1 MKIITYSFCLL
12 CICLAMS
19 CSSGSD
25 QNKPEKTTDTIS
37 APVSGQE
44 DIAGLEEKV
53 RQEPDNAIYL
63 HDLAKAYISAK
74 RFDEALQHM
83 NKAIQLDSTRA
94 DFFLTMADLSFAANR
109 TYNAKQNLERALLLD
124 PSNIEAMLRLAEL
137 NLIVRKY
144 GDSVDLLNK
153 VLELD
158 KKNTTAWFMRGMN
171 FKENGDTNKAVS
183 DFQSAIEADPEFYNA
198 YMQLGMIFQL
208 RNDPAS
214 EGYFTNAIRIKPS
227 SEEALYGRGLWYQDH
242 NQLDKAIQDYTTI
255 VQINPMNRN
264 AHFNLGYIH
273 QIYLNI
279 FPEAIKHYS
288 RAIEADPRY
297 AEAFYN
303 RGLCYEAVGNL
314 DLAESDFKSALMVRP
329 VYPVAEQG
337 LKRVK
342 K

>member
-1 MKIITYSFCLL
+1 MKVIIPY
-12 CICLAMS
+12 LALFIAITLTACNQGKEQDVQDNDRDS
-19 CSSGSD
+19 VA
-25 QNKPEKTTDTIS
+25 S
-37 APVSGQE
+37 APAAN
-44 DIAGLEEKV
+44 AGLAELENKV
-53 RQEPDNAIYL
+53 RQDPNNPGYL
-63 HDLAKAYISAK
+63 HELSKAYIAEK
-74 RFDEALQHM
+74 RFDEALQHI
-83 NKAIQLDSTRA
+83 NKAILLDSTNA
-94 DFFLTMADLSFAANR
+94 AYFLTMADLSFAANR
-109 TYNAKQNLERALLLD
+109 TYNAKQSLEKVLQLD

-144 GDSVDLLNK
+144 SDSVDLLNK
-153 VLELD
+153 VIELD
-158 KKNTTAWFMRGMN
+158 NKNTTAWFMRGIN
-171 FKENGDTNKAVS
+171 FKENGDTNRAVR

-208 RNDPAS
+208 RNDPAA
-214 EGYFTNAIRIKPS
+214 EGYFTNAIRVKPN
-227 SEEALYGRGLWYQDH
+227 SEEALYGRGLWFQDH

-255 VQINPMNRN
+255 IQMNPNNRN

-279 FPEAIKHYS
+279 FPEAIKHYT

-314 DLAESDFKSALMVRP
+314 DAAQSDFKSALTIRP

-337 LKRVK
+337 LSRVSK
-342 K
+342 